1 MRFLDTEGETLQN
14 VLGVGNTYGFHIED
28 IPQFSWAMDFPRLRP
43 GPSAFPCLGEDGAYA
58 VCLGKECT
66 ASYCWTGRLV
76 RSAPHAKRR
85 LPKLD
90 RKGARCH
97 TCARVTADHNV
108 GDAGRELL
116 TCGAGHFSCPIT
128 PSCLA
133 RRRIPESAP
142 LACSEYVEASSLHP
156 AVHEWRRR
164 HGVSSARSHRRKR
177 QRQAAAHAPRRR
189 SV

>member
-14 VLGVGNTYGFHIED
+14 ALGVGNTYGFHIDD
-28 IPQFSWAMDFPRLRP
+28 IPQFSWAMDFPRSRH
-43 GPSAFPCLGEDGAYA
+43 GPSSFPCLGPDGAYA

-66 ASYCWTGRLV
+66 ARYCWTGRLV
-76 RSAPHAKRR
+76 ESAPRARRR

-97 TCARVTADHNV
+97 TCARVTVDRRQ
-108 GDAGRELL
+108 GLPRRDLL
-116 TCGAGHFSCPIT
+116 TCGAGHFSGPIT

-142 LACSEYVEASSLHP
+142 LPCSEYVEASCLHP

-164 HGVSSARSHRRKR
+164 HRVSSARSHRRKKR
-177 QRQAAAHAPRRR
+177 
-189 SV
+189 